1 MASRRQTWLGVVLL
15 FGPGSLAQAEDPPD
29 FATRV
34 VPVLTKAGCN
44 AGSCHGAALG
54 RGGFRLSLLG
64 YNPDFDHDSLVQEFE
79 GRRVNTSRPERSLA
93 LRKAT
98 GGLDHE
104 GGPRLTSEGEGYR

>member
-1 MASRRQTWLGVVLL
+1 MASRPQTWLGVVLL
-15 FGPGSLAQAEDPPD
+15 FGLGSLAQAEGPPD

-64 YNPDFDHDSLVQEFE
+64 YDPEVDHDSLVHEFE
-79 GRRVNTSRPERSLA
+79 GRRVNPSRPEKSLA

-98 GGLDHE
+98 GGLNHE
-104 GGPRLTSEGEGYR
+104 GGPRLSPGGEGY

>member
-1 MASRRQTWLGVVLL
+1 MSRWRTWIGVAAVLGTGL
-15 FGPGSLAQAEDPPD
+15 PALAEGPPD
-29 FATRV
+29 FAARV

-64 YNPDFDHDSLVQEFE
+64 YDPQADHDSLVDEFE
-79 GRRVNTSRPERSLA
+79 GRRVNLAHPERSLA

-98 GGLDHE
+98 GTLGHE
-104 GGPRLTSEGEGYR
+104 GGPRLTPG